1 MSNKLEKKY
10 SLWTAIAMV
19 VGIVIGSGIFYKAEA
34 ILQKTEGNM
43 PMGVLAWIVGAIVM
57 IVCALAFSTMAGR
70 YEKVNGL
77 VDYAEATCGQV
88 YAYFV
93 AHFATCIYYPAMT
106 SVLAWVSAR
115 YTVALFGLSLTSA
128 ECMVIGA
135 FYLIAIF
142 ALNSLAP
149 KLAGK
154 FQVSTT
160 IIKLIPL
167 ILMAVVGLIVGLT
180 NGQLSENMQ
189 TPAVT
194 GAGTSSPFF
203 AAVVATAFAYE
214 GWIIATTINAELKD
228 SKKNLP
234 IALVVG
240 CLIVAAVYVFY
251 YIGLSGGASN
261 ADLMADPTVPFVNLF
276 GTFFGK
282 IVEVLIVISCLGTL
296 NGLMFASVRSSYSI
310 AVRNEGFAPK
320 VLENVDSQTN
330 VPANSAIVGLL
341 MCAVWYVYFYGANLT
356 AGWFGVFNFDS
367 SELPIITI
375 YAFYIP
381 MLIMFMKK
389 ATDLGFVKRFL
400 IPALAIC
407 GSIFMVVA
415 AAFAHGMSAVYYL
428 IVFAVIMAI
437 GALSFIKKPK
447 K

>member
-10 SLWTAIAMV
+10 NLWTAIAMV

-43 PMGVLAWIVGAIVM
+43 PMGVLAWVVGALVM

-77 VDYAEATCGQV
+77 VDYAEATCGRV

-106 SVLAWVSAR
+106 AVLAWVSAR

-135 FYLIAIF
+135 FYLIAVY
-142 ALNSLAP
+142 ALNALAP

-160 IIKLIPL
+160 VIKLIPL
-167 ILMAVVGLIVGLT
+167 ILMAIVGLIAGLT
-180 NGQLSENMQ
+180 SGQLGENMQ
-189 TPAVT
+189 APAVT
-194 GAGTSSPFF
+194 GAGASSPFF

-234 IALVVG
+234 IALVAG

-261 ADLMADPTVPFVNLF
+261 EALQADPTVPFVNLF
-276 GTFFGK
+276 GAFFGK

-296 NGLMFASVRSSYSI
+296 NGLMFASVRSSYAI
-310 AVRNEGFAPK
+310 AVRQEGFKPE
-320 VLENVDSQTN
+320 VLESVDSQTN
-330 VPANSAIVGLL
+330 VPVNSAIVGLL
-341 MCAVWYVYFYGANLT
+341 LCGVWYVYFYGANLT

-381 MLIMFMKK
+381 MLLMFMKK

-428 IVFAVIMAI
+428 IVFAVVMAI
-437 GALSFIKKPK
+437 GALSFIKKPAK
-447 K
+447 